1 MNIFQFVACAGI
13 PGGCWSCWL
22 RVRFEHFEHGETAL
36 LNFNYCNVLEK
47 GTWGWVK
54 LAPMFVGHS
63 KYEASN
69 QEHPWHIPSISFDCR
84 LLQNI
89 CGKPDSFVGPFS
101 KRVFSSLCE
110 MQTTRYEGDRS
121 EIACLQSHGAM
132 YRVGVSPVL
141 HEWRGRNSAR
151 EKKRCDGTELLGLE
165 CRALCVHVQLGHRIF
180 SCKLHEPNGFSQKD
194 VTVYKFGAVR
204 CISAACNFACSTCF
218 SHQAESVK
226 IDSPR
231 QCTWKVCRIRF
242 HQFFRYLECSFLT
255 WRGNQDTYHKGKHH
269 TGSTISPLQ
278 ISEFLQYHFIKHQWL
293 LKPQQ
298 PKVGVRWW
306 SNMPVSTAITS
317 LAGRDDGGRH
327 SPAVRGAGRSAQ
339 CYLGRNQ
346 AGRSE
351 TVCGNWIIWFIYQLM
366 DYGKSNRSNNE
377 TP

>member
-1 MNIFQFVACAGI
+1 MSWRRAHGDGSNLLQCLLVIRSMKHPIKNILDTSPAV
-13 PGGCWSCWL
+13 
-22 RVRFEHFEHGETAL
+22 
-36 LNFNYCNVLEK
+36 
-47 GTWGWVK
+47 
-54 LAPMFVGHS
+54 
-63 KYEASN
+63 
-69 QEHPWHIPSISFDCR
+69 DCR

-101 KRVFSSLCE
+101 RDFFLASARCRQLDMKATDPKLHVCKATAPCTESVFHLCYTSGAAE
-110 MQTTRYEGDRS
+110 TVR
-121 EIACLQSHGAM
+121 AKKKVWWHGA
-132 YRVGVSPVL
+132 VGAGMQGSVCPCAA
-141 HEWRGRNSAR
+141 GAPN
-151 EKKRCDGTELLGLE
+151 
-165 CRALCVHVQLGHRIF
+165 F

-293 LKPQQ
+293 LKPHN
-298 PKVGVRWW
+298 PR
-306 SNMPVSTAITS
+306 
-317 LAGRDDGGRH
+317 
-327 SPAVRGAGRSAQ
+327 
-339 CYLGRNQ
+339 
-346 AGRSE
+346 
-351 TVCGNWIIWFIYQLM
+351 
-366 DYGKSNRSNNE
+366 
-377 TP
+377 